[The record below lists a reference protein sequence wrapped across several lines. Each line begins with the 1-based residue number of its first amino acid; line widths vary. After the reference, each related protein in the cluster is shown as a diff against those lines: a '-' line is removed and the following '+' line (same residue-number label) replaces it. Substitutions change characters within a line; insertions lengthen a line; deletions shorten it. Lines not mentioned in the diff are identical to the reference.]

1 MFDGEGNF
9 LKSTANMVGRGH
21 SEYLRVIDA
30 SLDEKDKKL
39 YVHCDAPY
47 QMMVFDFDLNLKE
60 IIHMDYYMGEMVVE
74 GNLIYGIC
82 YNAPPAKGFC
92 LVSTAKSRP
101 DTEPD
106 TLLTFQNI
114 VPGRW
119 TFGKSLLSRHDGTYV
134 CFPFDTH
141 IYQFRKGEITETYNM
156 DFGDH
161 GLLAHPLPENITP
174 KMFDRYNNGLHW
186 SIVNMSSSDSLLLFN
201 TNSFE
206 LFIMDKEKRLCEG
219 YKEAYNDLSRIHC
232 GRIIPTQGLPEGIV
246 FQCNA
251 HSIEETLQAWA
262 KKNDMPL
269 VLKEI
274 SRNFNPE
281 GNPLI
286 MIWTIK

>member
-1 MFDGEGNF
+1 
-9 LKSTANMVGRGH
+9 
-21 SEYLRVIDA
+21 
-30 SLDEKDKKL
+30 
-39 YVHCDAPY
+39 
-47 QMMVFDFDLNLKE
+47 MMVFDFDLNLKE

-206 LFIMDKEKRLCEG
+206 LFIMDKEKDCVKDTRKLITTCPASTADESSPRKGFRKASYSNATPIPLRKHYRLGQRKTTCH
-219 YKEAYNDLSRIHC
+219 LS
-232 GRIIPTQGLPEGIV
+232 
-246 FQCNA
+246 
-251 HSIEETLQAWA
+251 
-262 KKNDMPL
+262 
-269 VLKEI
+269 
-274 SRNFNPE
+274 
-281 GNPLI
+281 
-286 MIWTIK
+286 